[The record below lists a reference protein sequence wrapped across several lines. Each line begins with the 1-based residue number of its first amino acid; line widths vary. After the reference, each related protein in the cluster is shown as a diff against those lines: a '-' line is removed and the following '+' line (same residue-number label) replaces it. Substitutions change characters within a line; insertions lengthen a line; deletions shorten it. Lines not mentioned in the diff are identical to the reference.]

1 MALLQNG
8 FRDYSS
14 GVRIFGATISN
25 SAYPSALIGNTDKG
39 ALKRNLTAGEG
50 FTSDLVGIPSG
61 YRNEY
66 AWVQPQKAGALKSFR
81 EAEGVA
87 TREAEGV
94 ATTSL
99 SAAAGKNA
107 EGLSEGVATADAT
120 LQLVVSGQGTAD
132 GVATVSGNVN
142 AALNGS
148 ATSDGVASVS
158 GTIQALAWANG
169 TADGAATVSM
179 VSYATG
185 SLAGSIAP
193 AVELEASSFSTY
205 LLDEEDVESGL
216 TLRKALRLIAAATAG
231 KVSGA
236 SGSTVTIKNAVAD
249 TRDRIVATV
258 DANGNRIAI
267 SYDLED

>member
-8 FRDYSS
+8 YRDYSS
-14 GVRIFGATISN
+14 GVRIFGGTISN
-25 SAYPSALIGNTDKG
+25 SAYPAVHYGTFYSTSLD
-39 ALKRNLTAGEG
+39 RNLTAGEG
-50 FTSDLVGIPSG
+50 FDSDLVGIPSG
-61 YRNEY
+61 YTNQY
-66 AWVQPQKAGALKSFR
+66 AWVQPQKAGGIKSFR

-87 TREAEGV
+87 TTAL
-94 ATTSL
+94 AL
-99 SAAAGKNA
+99 AAGKNA
-107 EGLSEGVATADAT
+107 EGASDGVATADAI
-120 LQLVVSGQGTAD
+120 LQLVVSGQGSSD

-142 AALNGS
+142 AALNGAAS
-148 ATSDGVASVS
+148 SDGVATVS

-193 AVELEASSFSTY
+193 AVDLEASSFSTY

>member
-66 AWVQPQKAGALKSFR
+66 AWVQPQKAGALKSF
-81 EAEGVA
+81 
-87 TREAEGV
+87 REAEGV

>member
-8 FRDYSS
+8 YRDYSS

-25 SAYPSALIGNTDKG
+25 SAYPYVCYGTQYSTSLD
-39 ALKRNLTAGEG
+39 RNLTAGEG
-50 FTSDLVGIPSG
+50 FDSDLVGIPSG
-61 YRNEY
+61 YTNQY
-66 AWVQPQKAGALKSFR
+66 AWVQPQKAGRIKAFR

-87 TREAEGV
+87 TATLSIASGV
-94 ATTSL
+94 NL
-99 SAAAGKNA
+99 SGSASGA
-107 EGLSEGVATADAT
+107 ATATAT
-120 LQLVVSGQGTAD
+120 LQLVVSGQGVAAGTSTA
-132 GVATVSGNVN
+132 TGNVN
-142 AALNGS
+142 AALNGAGAS
-148 ATSDGVASVS
+148 SGAATASGS
-158 GTIQALAWANG
+158 IQALGWISGTANG
-169 TADGAATVSM
+169 SATATL

-185 SLAGSIAP
+185 RLVGSIAP